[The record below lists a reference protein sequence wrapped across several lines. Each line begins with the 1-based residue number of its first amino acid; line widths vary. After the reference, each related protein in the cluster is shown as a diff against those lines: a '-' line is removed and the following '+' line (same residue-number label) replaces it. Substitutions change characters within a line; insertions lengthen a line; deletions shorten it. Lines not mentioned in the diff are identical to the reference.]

1 MASKPGILRLAF
13 SKFNGRR
20 DLVRDDKGVAK
31 IDGLLLSFCK
41 VFQAIPLRLNR
52 EYPSNEYFLTD
63 FLFTILVCV
72 FWRFSFSRLSN
83 FIQYFF
89 LGFKSCAKSVTFKLP
104 VVAFSPLPLL
114 VSCPG

>member
-13 SKFNGRR
+13 SKFSGRR

-52 EYPSNEYFLTD
+52 EYRLNEYFHQIFYLLYLCAFFGGFHSAD
-63 FLFTILVCV
+63 SAI
-72 FWRFSFSRLSN
+72 SFNIS
-83 FIQYFF
+83 F
-89 LGFKSCAKSVTFKLP
+89 
-104 VVAFSPLPLL
+104 
-114 VSCPG
+114 